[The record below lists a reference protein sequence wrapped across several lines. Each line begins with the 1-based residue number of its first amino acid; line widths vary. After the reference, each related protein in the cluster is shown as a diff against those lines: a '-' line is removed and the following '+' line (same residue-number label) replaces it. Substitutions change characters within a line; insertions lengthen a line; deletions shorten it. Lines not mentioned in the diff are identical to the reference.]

1 MFDDNYYK
9 GFAYNESTFMALDGD
24 TGAAVLVGGYGKA
37 CTAQL
42 MTDYLGRSCEFIE
55 LPPGYDV
62 IFGLDTESSEWVS
75 TGAIWFDALTELYI
89 SERTNELMADLEE
102 GLGR

>member
-24 TGAAVLVGGYGKA
+24 TGAAVLVGDYGKA

-42 MTDYLGRSCEFIE
+42 MTDYLGRSCEYIE
-55 LPPGYDV
+55 IPPGYDV
-62 IFGLDTESSEWVS
+62 LPNGGEWVS

-89 SERTNELMADLEE
+89 SERTNELIADLEE